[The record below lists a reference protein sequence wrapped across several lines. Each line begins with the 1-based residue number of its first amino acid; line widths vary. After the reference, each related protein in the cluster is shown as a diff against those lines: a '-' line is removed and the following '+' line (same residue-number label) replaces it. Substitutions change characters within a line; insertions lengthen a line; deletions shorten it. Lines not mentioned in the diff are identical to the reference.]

1 MKSLAVRFTYRS
13 ATRTLTDAEVNEVHE
28 RLVGK
33 IVKRTGAK
41 IRGLEI

>member
-13 ATRTLTDAEVNEVHE
+13 ATRTLTDSEVNEVHE
-28 RLVGK
+28 RLVET
-33 IVKRTGAK
+33 IVKNTGAK